1 MILRRV
7 PFNCTE
13 QFKKL
18 FHTSTTLAHYIR
30 NEWFSK
36 ELCSTILIS
45 SRSYPIYRDS
55 RHTPQKMNDSEQSS
69 AQPYSPIQEIIPYTK
84 IHSTLHKKWLILS
97 TVLFKYSEQSK
108 KLSHTLTFIPHYV
121 KYYWFSPQMCS
132 AYCDIFKKLSH
143 SQTHSTLHKKR
154 MILRS
159 VLFNHS
165 DQFRNYLINSD
176 SLHIT

>member
-69 AQPYSPIQEIIPYTK
+69 AQPYSQIQEIIPYTK

-132 AYCDIFKKLSH
+132 PTVIYS
-143 SQTHSTLHKKR
+143 
-154 MILRS
+154 
-159 VLFNHS
+159 
-165 DQFRNYLINSD
+165 RNYLTVRPTAHYIRNEWFWGASCSTIKTVLFHYSD
-176 SLHIT
+176 